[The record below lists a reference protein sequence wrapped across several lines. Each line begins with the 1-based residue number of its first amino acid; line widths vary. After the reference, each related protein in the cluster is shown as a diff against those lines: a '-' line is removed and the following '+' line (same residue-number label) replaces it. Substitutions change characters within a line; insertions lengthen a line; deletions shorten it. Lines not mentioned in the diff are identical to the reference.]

1 MNYSDYIDV
10 DKYYYPCLNKS
21 AINNSEE
28 WKTTYPN
35 NAFISLLTN
44 FECMLGGR
52 TQHSLWISGVF
63 GSGKSRCAYTLKK
76 IIDAPENEVR
86 AYWDKYEL
94 LKCEKTLLERIIEYK
109 KSGTIAAY
117 LWGTTS
123 RDYTIGQIFK
133 AVYESIKEE
142 LIKSNAGYTG
152 ENALKESVISWLEDD
167 ECHKQLIDDKLQ
179 KPEWKAVFSQLSA
192 DSILDSL
199 RKGEDVTFLMKN
211 ILDMADAE
219 SIDIL
224 DFTSDV
230 IVNWITDVITGNNI
244 RIVLILDE
252 FLDIFLRN
260 SPASDEFQKLVA
272 LCRKIP
278 FYPVIVTGSIV
289 SQAMACGRLDCK
301 NIPSSLEQFFIKK
314 DVSLPDIPALELI
327 GRAFSP
333 KSVSVKVWETMT
345 DDLLKSVERSGAAVL
360 KSLNIQNKEILRSIL
375 PIHPVAAL
383 VLKNISPAIR
393 ENQRSMFVFMSTPK
407 DLGMKTFGWFISNHG
422 PASDRRLLT
431 VDMLWDVIYDKGQ
444 IFISKDAKSV
454 LDTYKRYAG
463 SLSDYEK
470 IVLKTILLMQVAYQ
484 QKECCLSVLEPTVQ
498 NLTYAFEG
506 DMPILAT
513 DCISIA
519 GALLQK
525 GILIE
530 KTSVDGKKY
539 YEAVPADKDI
549 QTDAAKKNNWVDNF
563 FETVYKK

>member
-1 MNYSDYIDV
+1 MNYSDYFDV
-10 DKYYYPCLNKS
+10 DEYYYPCINKS
-21 AINNSEE
+21 VINNNEE

-44 FECMLGGR
+44 FECMLGGL
-52 TQHSLWISGVF
+52 TQRSLWISGVF

-94 LKCEKTLLERIIEYK
+94 LKCEKTLLERIIGYK

-117 LWGTTS
+117 LWGSS

-133 AVYESIKEE
+133 AVYKIIKDE

-152 ENALKESVISWLEDD
+152 ENALKESVILWLEAD

-179 KPEWKAVFSQLSA
+179 KPEWKAMFSQLSA
-192 DSILDSL
+192 DTILDSL

-252 FLDIFLRN
+252 FLDVFLRN
-260 SPASDEFQKLVA
+260 SLALDEFQKFVA
-272 LCRKIP
+272 LCLKIP
-278 FYPVIVTGSIV
+278 FYPIIVTGSII

-301 NIPSSLEQFFIKK
+301 NIPSSLEPFFIKK

-333 KSVSVKVWETMT
+333 KSVSVKVWETAT
-345 DDLLKSVERSGAAVL
+345 DDLLKSVERSATAVL
-360 KSLNIQNKEILRSIL
+360 KSLNIQNKEILRNIL

-383 VLKNISPAIR
+383 VLKNIAPAFQ

-407 DLGMKTFGWFISNHG
+407 DLGMKAFRWFISNYG

-431 VDMLWDVIYDKGQ
+431 VDMLWDFIYDKGQ
-444 IFISKDAKSV
+444 IFISKEAKSV
-454 LDTYKRYAG
+454 LDTYKRHAV
-463 SLSDYEK
+463 SLSEHEK

-484 QKECCLSVLEPTVQ
+484 QKECCLSVLEPTAQ

-506 DMPILAT
+506 DMPVLAT

-530 KTSVDGKKY
+530 KNSCDDKKY
-539 YEAVPADKDI
+539 YEAAPADKDL
-549 QTDAAKKNNWVDNF
+549 QTDAEKRNNWVNNF
-563 FETVYKK
+563 FDTVYKK

>member
-1 MNYSDYIDV
+1 M
-10 DKYYYPCLNKS
+10 
-21 AINNSEE
+21 
-28 WKTTYPN
+28 
-35 NAFISLLTN
+35 
-44 FECMLGGR
+44 
-52 TQHSLWISGVF
+52 
-63 GSGKSRCAYTLKK
+63 
-76 IIDAPENEVR
+76 
-86 AYWDKYEL
+86 
-94 LKCEKTLLERIIEYK
+94 
-109 KSGTIAAY
+109 
-117 LWGTTS
+117 
-123 RDYTIGQIFK
+123 
-133 AVYESIKEE
+133 
-142 LIKSNAGYTG
+142 
-152 ENALKESVISWLEDD
+152 
-167 ECHKQLIDDKLQ
+167 
-179 KPEWKAVFSQLSA
+179 FSQLSA

-252 FLDIFLRN
+252 FLDVFLRN
-260 SPASDEFQKLVA
+260 SPASDEFQKIVA

-333 KSVSVKVWETMT
+333 KSVSVKVWETTT

-383 VLKNISPAIR
+383 VLKNISPAIQ

-549 QTDAAKKNNWVDNF
+549 HTDAAKKNNWVDNF